1 MYHFFVNGWMGLQEM
16 VHPTFVFKSIIGRR
30 FLFMFRFD
38 LVPYHGEARPNI
50 IRIFTDR
57 LRCL

>member
-1 MYHFFVNGWMGLQEM
+1 MGLQEM

-38 LVPYHGEARPNI
+38 LVPYHGEARPKI